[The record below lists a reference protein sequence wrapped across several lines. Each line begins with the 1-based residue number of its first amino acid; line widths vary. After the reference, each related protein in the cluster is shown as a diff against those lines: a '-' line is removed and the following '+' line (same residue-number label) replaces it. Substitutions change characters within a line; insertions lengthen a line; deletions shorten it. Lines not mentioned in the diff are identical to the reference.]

1 MLKKIIKLI
10 HVIVFMSLSL
20 ANVCFATG
28 IDKVAAVV
36 DDQIITNLEIEKMKS
51 FMLTVG
57 AINSESAKDQDAN
70 KHILNFQI
78 ERMLQLQLAKK
89 FNIAINI
96 DAETLQQE
104 FLHNRKYSHADLVT
118 LLADNNITESYFLAM
133 LKENLQIEK
142 TQQSLIGSNVK
153 ITDKMVDEFLEKY
166 HNENTQYLIKDLFF
180 AKTAPKHTA
189 AEYKNIIATA
199 VASYYENGSIS
210 KDVSFSDLGYK
221 SLSQLPDI
229 YQNIVPGLKKG
240 KPSAIIIAPNGLH
253 SLLLVDKREPE
264 SIQFEQAKMS
274 LYRESMAKEITLWL
288 DKLKQSAYI
297 KLY

>member
-1 MLKKIIKLI
+1 
-10 HVIVFMSLSL
+10 MSDSSPLL
-20 ANVCFATG
+20 
-28 IDKVAAVV
+28 
-36 DDQIITNLEIEKMKS
+36 QI
-51 FMLTVG
+51 
-57 AINSESAKDQDAN
+57 
-70 KHILNFQI
+70 
-78 ERMLQLQLAKK
+78 
-89 FNIAINI
+89 
-96 DAETLQQE
+96 QQE
-104 FLHNRKYSHADLVT
+104 QDYIQQGSI
-118 LLADNNITESYFLAM
+118 NNWWLFIGLFKLWYFC
-133 LKENLQIEK
+133 K
-142 TQQSLIGSNVK
+142 
-153 ITDKMVDEFLEKY
+153 
-166 HNENTQYLIKDLFF
+166 
-180 AKTAPKHTA
+180 
-189 AEYKNIIATA
+189 
-199 VASYYENGSIS
+199 SIS